1 MSTEESSAS
10 IEAVALLQDPIRRR
24 LYEHVAAADHDVSRD
39 EAAEAAEIKRPLA
52 AFHLDKL
59 AEAGLLD
66 TVFRR
71 PEGKTGPGSGRPAKF
86 YRRAEAEFAISLPAR
101 DYRTLATVLAEV
113 TEHAGLEDA
122 VAAAAAQHGPSV
134 AGRDVMDALRE
145 RGYEPYL
152 DGAVI
157 RLRNCPF
164 HRLAVDFPPLVC
176 GMNLA
181 LLEGPAAEA
190 GWTARMDPAPGRCC
204 VSLSKTNTD

>member
-1 MSTEESSAS
+1 MS

-24 LYEHVAAADHDVSRD
+24 LYNYVAGAGHDVSRD
-39 EAAEAAEIKRPLA
+39 EAAEAVEIKRPLA

-66 TVFRR
+66 AVFRR

-86 YRRAEAEFAISLPAR
+86 YRRAEAEFAVMLPVR
-101 DYRTLATVLAEV
+101 DYRTVATVLAEV
-113 TEHAGLEDA
+113 TEHAGFEA
-122 VAAAAAQHGPSV
+122 AIEAAAAAHGPSLD
-134 AGRDVMDALRE
+134 GRELIEVLRE

-152 DGAVI
+152 DDAAI

-164 HRLAVDFPPLVC
+164 HQLAVDFPPLVC

-181 LLEGPAAEA
+181 LLAGPAAEA
-190 GWTARMDPAPGRCC
+190 GWRARMDPAPGRCC
-204 VSLSKTNTD
+204 VSFSKISDD

>member
-1 MSTEESSAS
+1 MS

-24 LYEHVAAADHDVSRD
+24 LYDYIAAANHDVSRD

-52 AFHLDKL
+52 AFHLDKM

-66 TVFRR
+66 AVFRR

-86 YRRAEAEFAISLPAR
+86 YRRAEAEFAVSLPAR

-113 TEHAGLEDA
+113 TEHAGFEEA
-122 VAAAAAQHGPSV
+122 IAKAAAQHGP
-134 AGRDVMDALRE
+134 AMADRDPLEVLRE

-152 DGAVI
+152 DGEVI

-164 HRLAVDFPPLVC
+164 HQLAVDFPPLVC
-176 GMNLA
+176 GLNFA
-181 LLEGPAAEA
+181 LLEGVAAEA

>member
-1 MSTEESSAS
+1 MS

-24 LYEHVAAADHDVSRD
+24 LYDYVAAADHDVSRD
-39 EAAEAAEIKRPLA
+39 EAAEAARIKRPLA

-66 TVFRR
+66 AVFRR
-71 PEGKTGPGSGRPAKF
+71 PEGRTGPGSGRPAKF
-86 YRRAEAEFAISLPAR
+86 YRRADAEFAVTLPAR
-101 DYRTLATVLAEV
+101 DYRTVASVLAEAV
-113 TEHAGLEDA
+113 EYAGLEGA
-122 VAAAAAQHGPSV
+122 IAQAATAQSPAL
-134 AGRDVMDALRE
+134 AGRDLLEALRE

-152 DGAVI
+152 DEQVI

-181 LLEGPAAEA
+181 LLTGPATEA
-190 GWTARMDPAPGRCC
+190 GWTARLDPAPGRCC
-204 VSLSKTNTD
+204 ISFSKTNAD

>member
-1 MSTEESSAS
+1 MS
-10 IEAVALLQDPIRRR
+10 IEAVALLEDPIRRR
-24 LYEHVAAADHDVSRD
+24 LYDYIAAADHDVSRD
-39 EAAEAAEIKRPLA
+39 EAAEATEIKRPLA

-66 TVFRR
+66 AVFRR

-86 YRRAEAEFAISLPAR
+86 YRRADAEFSVTLPAR
-101 DYRTLATVLAEV
+101 DYRTVATILAEV
-113 TEHAGLEDA
+113 TEHAGFEQA
-122 VAAAAAQHGPSV
+122 IERAAAQHGPV
-134 AGRDVMDALRE
+134 LKDRDVLEALRE

-190 GWTARMDPAPGRCC
+190 GWRARMDPAPGRCC
-204 VSLSKTNTD
+204 VSFSKINKV

>member
-1 MSTEESSAS
+1 MS

-24 LYEHVAAADHDVSRD
+24 LYDHVAAADHDVSRD
-39 EAAEAAEIKRPLA
+39 EAAAAVEIKRPLA

-66 TVFRR
+66 AVFRR
-71 PEGKTGPGSGRPAKF
+71 PDGRTGPGSGRPAKF
-86 YRRAEAEFAISLPAR
+86 YRRADAEFAVLLPER
-101 DYRTLATVLAEV
+101 DYRTVATILAEV
-113 TEHAGLEDA
+113 AEHSGLDTAIE
-122 VAAAAAQHGPSV
+122 AAAAAHGPRLD
-134 AGRDVMDALRE
+134 GRELFDVLRE

-152 DGAVI
+152 DDARI

-181 LLEGPAAEA
+181 LLGPVAAEA
-190 GWTARMDPAPGRCC
+190 GWTARMDAAPGRCC
-204 VSLSKTNTD
+204 VSFSKTSDD

>member
-1 MSTEESSAS
+1 MS

-24 LYEHVAAADHDVSRD
+24 LYEYVAAADHDVSRD

-66 TVFRR
+66 AVFRR
-71 PEGKTGPGSGRPAKF
+71 PEGKSGPGSGRPAKF
-86 YRRAEAEFAISLPAR
+86 YRRADAEFAVSLPAR
-101 DYRTLATVLAEV
+101 DYRTAAAILAEV
-113 TEHAGLEDA
+113 LEHAGFEQA
-122 VAAAAAQHGPSV
+122 IEKAAERHGP
-134 AGRDVMDALRE
+134 ALRDRDVLEALRE

-181 LLEGPAAEA
+181 MLEGPAAEA
-190 GWTARMDPAPGRCC
+190 GWVARMDPAPGRCC
-204 VSLSKTNTD
+204 VSLSKTSTD

>member
-1 MSTEESSAS
+1 MVD
-10 IEAVALLQDPIRRR
+10 IEAVALLQDPVRRR
-24 LYEHVAAADHDVSRD
+24 LYDYVAAADHDVSRD
-39 EAAEAAEIKRPLA
+39 EAAEAVDIKRPLA

-66 TVFRR
+66 AVFRR
-71 PEGKTGPGSGRPAKF
+71 PEGRTGPGAGRPAKF
-86 YRRAEAEFAISLPAR
+86 YRRADAEFAVTVPAR
-101 DYRTLATVLAEV
+101 DYRTVATVLAEA
-113 TEHAGLEDA
+113 TEYAGLEDA
-122 VAAAAAQHGPSV
+122 IAKAAAAHGPAV
-134 AGRDVMDALRE
+134 AGRDLVEVLRE

-152 DGAVI
+152 DEGVI

-181 LLEGPAAEA
+181 LLTGPAAEA

-204 VSLSKTNTD
+204 ISFSKINDD

>member
-1 MSTEESSAS
+1 MS
-10 IEAVALLQDPIRRR
+10 IEAVALLHDPIRRR
-24 LYEHVAAADHDVSRD
+24 LYDYVAAADHDVSRD

-66 TVFRR
+66 AVFRR
-71 PEGKTGPGSGRPAKF
+71 PEGRSGPGSGRPAKF
-86 YRRAEAEFAISLPAR
+86 YRRADAEFAITLPAR
-101 DYRTLATVLAEV
+101 DYRTLATVLAEA
-113 TEHAGLEDA
+113 TEYAGLEA
-122 VAAAAAQHGPSV
+122 AIEKAAAAHGP
-134 AGRDVMDALRE
+134 ALEGRDLLDALRE

-152 DGAVI
+152 DGEVI

-181 LLEGPAAEA
+181 LLTGPANEA
-190 GWTARMDPAPGRCC
+190 GWIAHMDAAPGRCC
-204 VSLSKTNTD
+204 VSFSKINTR